1 MRCQTIK
8 INLFLK
14 ISENQEKE
22 EVIFIERFEFTY
34 QDYLNY
40 CDSFYFHDMREEFF
54 CVAEDEA
61 EYKYDENAKDKKHD
75 KIFKDILQ
83 DKQEMAKFIT
93 DFAKYEVKA
102 EDIEVYKTNYI
113 TKHFKY
119 RETDI
124 IYKIKGEEI
133 YFLVE
138 HQTKVDYSMAYRVL
152 NYSLEIIRSVVEGKE
167 TNRASFKY
175 PKVIP
180 IVLYTGKQKWTPRK
194 SFAEAQV
201 GETNTDV
208 IDIKYRLVDIN
219 EYSVKDLLDR
229 KTMFAN
235 AMILEK
241 CVKKEDVINNLG
253 KILRNTPK
261 GKARENL
268 KRIVM
273 YLYEDMTDERKNEIL
288 KLIEESEG
296 EENMLAAKRI
306 IMEDRKN
313 CIAQGIL
320 KGISQTIERMVKMN
334 LADDIIEQATGAKKS
349 EIEKIRKKVQG

>member
-1 MRCQTIK
+1 M
-8 INLFLK
+8 
-14 ISENQEKE
+14 
-22 EVIFIERFEFTY
+22 IFIERFEFTY

-40 CDSFYFHDMREEFF
+40 CDSFYFHDAVEEFL

-61 EYKYDENAKDKKHD
+61 EYTYDESAKDKKHD

-83 DKQEMAKFIT
+83 DKEEMAKFIT
-93 DFAKYEVKA
+93 NFIKYEVKA
-102 EDIEVYKTNYI
+102 EELEVYKTNYI

-167 TNRASFKY
+167 INRASFKY

-219 EYSVKDLLDR
+219 EYSVEKLLME
-229 KTMFAN
+229 KTMLAN

-241 CVKKEDVINNLG
+241 CVKTEDVINNLG
-253 KILRNTPK
+253 KILKNTPK

-273 YLYEDMTDERKNEIL
+273 YLYEDMTEERKNEIL

-306 IMEDRKN
+306 IMEDRRN
-313 CIAQGIL
+313 CIAQGVAQGVAQGIL

-334 LADDIIEQATGAKKS
+334 FGDDVIEQATGAKKS

>member
-1 MRCQTIK
+1 M
-8 INLFLK
+8 
-14 ISENQEKE
+14 
-22 EVIFIERFEFTY
+22 IFIERFEFTY

-40 CDSFYFHDMREEFF
+40 CDSFYFHDAVEEFL
-54 CVAEDEA
+54 CVAA
-61 EYKYDENAKDKKHD
+61 E
-75 KIFKDILQ
+75 L
-83 DKQEMAKFIT
+83 
-93 DFAKYEVKA
+93 
-102 EDIEVYKTNYI
+102 EVYKTNYI

-167 TNRASFKY
+167 INRASFKY

-219 EYSVKDLLDR
+219 EYSVEKLLME
-229 KTMFAN
+229 KTMLAN

-241 CVKKEDVINNLG
+241 CVKTEDVINNLG
-253 KILRNTPK
+253 KILKNTPK

-273 YLYEDMTDERKNEIL
+273 YLYEDMTEERKNEIL

-306 IMEDRKN
+306 IMEDRRN
-313 CIAQGIL
+313 CIAQGVAQGIL

-334 LADDIIEQATGAKKS
+334 LADDVIEQATGAKKS